1 MPAINCFF
9 PLLKLHIQK
18 GLSFQ
23 LQVECQ
29 NAFACWEHFNS
40 GAKLKTQ
47 NAQKTTNERAP
58 GDPVTCS
65 SGERARAG
73 GVAHLH
79 AIEKRGIKVLDM
91 KRWGAQRTKK
101 KLNKN
106 KQLAVD
112 FSGCM

>member
-1 MPAINCFF
+1 MPGINCFF
-9 PLLKLHIQK
+9 PVLKLHIKK

-23 LQVECQ
+23 LQAECQ